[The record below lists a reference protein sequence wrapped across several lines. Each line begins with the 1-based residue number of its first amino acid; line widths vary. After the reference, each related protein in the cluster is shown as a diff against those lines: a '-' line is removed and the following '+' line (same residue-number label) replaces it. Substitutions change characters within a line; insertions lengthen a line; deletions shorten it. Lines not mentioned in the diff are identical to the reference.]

1 MENKKYSLLVIA
13 LYCYSG
19 HVKAVINHLK
29 AKNPLVDLTLLTEKP
44 DEFRNNLADKSVKI
58 VSYDVKMPNIKN
70 RRIRA
75 WVIKYRQNKFFS
87 QFSKNRKYDIVN
99 VHFPKRYLTYAYK
112 YIRRMSDNFVI
123 TPWGSDVLRQNEEA
137 LQQLQEL
144 YNKADYIATSSKTPL
159 GRMIIERFCIESEKL
174 VGNFFGSDIVDFAIE
189 EGDCIT
195 IEDAK
200 CRFGLEGRYVI
211 TCGYNRKVPQ
221 RHKVIIDA
229 ICQVRN
235 QLPNNLTLLF
245 PMTYAN
251 PRTDY
256 DYVQEIKRI
265 CEDKGLPSIF
275 VTDFLSV
282 KDTFMLRKATDMFIH
297 IQTTDASSAS
307 VQEYILCNKRI
318 VHGSWIK
325 YEELEAFKP
334 LFYYP
339 VNNIE
344 ELSKVILVAYNSDG
358 INIPNGVIE
367 YIKSRGWK
375 STTTQLNNFFMS
387 IVKD

>member
-1 MENKKYSLLVIA
+1 MENKRYSLLVIA

-19 HVKAVINHLK
+19 HVRAVINHLK
-29 AKNPLVDLTLLTEKP
+29 AMNPLVDLTLLTEKP
-44 DEFRNNLADKSVKI
+44 EEFKTSLVDHSVKI
-58 VSYDVKMPNIKN
+58 ENYDVKMPNIKS

-99 VHFPKRYLTYAYK
+99 VHFPKRHLTFAYK
-112 YIRRMSDNFVI
+112 YIRRMSENFVI

-137 LQQLQEL
+137 LRQLQDF
-144 YNKADYIATSSKTPL
+144 YNKADYIAASLKTPL
-159 GRMIIERFCIESEKL
+159 GRKIIERFGIDSQKF

-189 EGDCIT
+189 KGDGISE
-195 IEDAK
+195 EDAK
-200 CRFGLEGRYVI
+200 HRYGLEGRYVI

-221 RHKVIIDA
+221 RHKIIIDA
-229 ICQVRN
+229 IFQVRD

-265 CEDKGLPSIF
+265 CEEKSLPAVF
-275 VTDFLSV
+275 VTDFLMV
-282 KDTFMLRKATDMFIH
+282 EDVYKLRKATDMFIH

-307 VQEYILCNKRI
+307 VQEYILCNKKI
-318 VHGSWIK
+318 VHGSWIA
-325 YEELEAFKP
+325 YEELEAYKP

-339 VNNIE
+339 VNKIE
-344 ELSKVILVAYNSDG
+344 ELSKVILMAYHSKK
-358 INIPNGVIE
+358 IEIPNGVIE
-367 YIKSRGWK
+367 YIKGRGWN
-375 STTTQLNNFFMS
+375 STALQLNDFFMS
-387 IVKD
+387 IV